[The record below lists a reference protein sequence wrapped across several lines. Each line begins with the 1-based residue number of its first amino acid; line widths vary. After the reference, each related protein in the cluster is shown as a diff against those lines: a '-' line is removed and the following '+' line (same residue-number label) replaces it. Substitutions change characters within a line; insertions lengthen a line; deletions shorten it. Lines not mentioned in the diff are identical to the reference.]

1 MSSLCKAAKHSNI
14 NSIGKLKLGY
24 ELINDENKN
33 ENPVIFNNGIYS
45 YVWPPIGITNFN
57 QLVNTSLNQSYFYF
71 EDSSIH
77 ELSEPPKSDVFVLVK
92 SIYPKNTTIIDL
104 NIYISNRSLNNLT
117 AELNQFADLDFSDEI
132 SFQYEKKQDLNN
144 EFSLYK
150 LTLNLSGSKLNN
162 YLELTSRKFSIKFPI
177 NFEINND
184 SIIAA
189 HLNTILLNK
198 PLTIESELKVKVN
211 FKKNSS

>member
-14 NSIGKLKLGY
+14 NRIGKLKLGN

-33 ENPVIFNNGIYS
+33 ESPIIFNNGIYS
-45 YVWPPIGITNFN
+45 HIWPPIGIKNFN
-57 QLVNTSLNQSYFYF
+57 QLTNASLNQSYFYF

-77 ELSEPPKSDVFVLVK
+77 DLSEPPKSDVFVLVK
-92 SIYPKNTTIIDL
+92 SIYPKYTTNIDL
-104 NIYISNRSLNNLT
+104 NVYISNRSLNNLT
-117 AELNQFADLDFSDEI
+117 VELNQLTDLEFSDEI
-132 SFQYEKKQDLNN
+132 SFQYEKKQELNN

-150 LTLNLSGSKLNN
+150 LNLSSSKLNN
-162 YLELTSRKFSIKFPI
+162 YFELTSRKFSIKFPI

-198 PLTIESELKVKVN
+198 QLIIESELKVKLN
-211 FKKNSS
+211 FSS

>member
-14 NSIGKLKLGY
+14 NTSGKLKLGN
-24 ELINDENKN
+24 ELINDES
-33 ENPVIFNNGIYS
+33 PIIFNNGIYS
-45 YVWPPIGITNFN
+45 HIWPPIGIKNLN
-57 QLVNTSLNQSYFYF
+57 QSLNQSYFYF

-92 SIYPKNTTIIDL
+92 SIYPKNTTNIDL
-104 NIYISNRSLNNLT
+104 NVYISNRSLNNLT
-117 AELNQFADLDFSDEI
+117 VELNQLTDLDFSDEI

-144 EFSLYK
+144 QFSLYK
-150 LTLNLSGSKLNN
+150 LNLSGSKLNN
-162 YLELTSRKFSIKFPI
+162 YFELTSRKFSIKFPI
-177 NFEINND
+177 NFEINID

-198 PLTIESELKVKVN
+198 PLTIESELKVKDN
-211 FKKNSS
+211 